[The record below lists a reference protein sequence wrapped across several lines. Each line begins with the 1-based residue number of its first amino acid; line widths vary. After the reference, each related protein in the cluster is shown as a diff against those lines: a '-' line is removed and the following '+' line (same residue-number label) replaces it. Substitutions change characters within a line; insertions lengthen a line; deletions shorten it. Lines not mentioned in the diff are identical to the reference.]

1 MDPRPSPPAPLPQG
15 ERGVELDVSALLG
28 GARLLVLGGTGFLGK
43 VLWSMLLDRYP
54 DVGRIYLLVRSNDRQ
69 SSEGRFWSTIA
80 KSEALEPLRKTYGEG
95 FEDFLREKIVVVDG
109 DVGEALCGI
118 DAEIVRE
125 LAGTIDAIVN
135 VAGVV
140 DFNPPLDEALDA
152 NTRGTQHVVELARA
166 LGTADAPVP
175 LMHTSTCYTAG
186 RRPGP
191 ILEVDPCAV
200 PFPRS
205 AELPTDSW
213 DAERELAECGELV
226 AQVKKRAED
235 AFRQS
240 EFEEDAA
247 RVLRARGEPATG
259 RALVAEKSKAQRKFV
274 SEALVEAGVERATH
288 WGWPNIYT
296 YTKSL
301 GEQIIARSG
310 VPFAIVRPACCES
323 TMTYPFP
330 SWNEGIS
337 TSAPLIFLIMK
348 GQVQVPLGPVP
359 LDFIPTDYVCAGMIV
374 ALAELLEGSAK
385 PVYQLGASDVNPC
398 TAARFGELTGLYKRK
413 HYLRKG
419 TGNPFVDFFQGHLES
434 IAVSEKRF
442 DAIGSPAMAKWGREI
457 ARSMKKASPAL
468 KGAANALEKAAKQE
482 EKIGAIMKLFAPF
495 TTSRNGP
502 FSCANVR
509 EARARLS
516 DADRAKLP
524 WAPEAIDWADWFHN
538 VHMPAMEKWV
548 LPAMDKKMAKET
560 KALTAHE
567 TLVSLLEEMAERHGH
582 AAALSRL
589 ENGEATRVTYE
600 ELRARSRAVAAR
612 LAASGVEPGDRVVLS
627 AASRPEWA
635 VAYFGILRA
644 GGVAVPID
652 PALDEEARASLLA
665 DCEAAAVISD
675 KEIPHANAWNLHA
688 IAQRDDALDPPVI
701 APDSGDIASLL
712 YTSGTTGKPKGVKLT
727 HANFTSLIA
736 ALAPI
741 FPLSGRDRVMSVLPL
756 HHTFEFTCGLL
767 LPLSRGA
774 HVLYLDE
781 LNGERLAD
789 GLAVGKVTAMVGVPA
804 LWQLLER
811 RITGEIAKRGP
822 MAAAL
827 FQAGGELNRALGSKL
842 GIDAGKLL
850 FGPVHAALGGELR
863 FLISGG
869 AALPKETHDRFAAM
883 GLPLAEGYGLTEA
896 APVLTVSKG
905 SVKTKSGNVGK
916 AIPGVEVKIA
926 NADESGV
933 GEVIARGPNVMAGY
947 TDDVAT
953 ARTIDGEGWLHTGD
967 LGKLDKQGRLVL
979 VSRMKDVVVGPTGEN
994 VYPDDVEQRLGSI
1007 DGVAELVVLGVAS
1020 ESGEK
1025 VACLAVPSKSDDES
1039 DRVARNER
1047 ARTALQ
1053 RAFDKL
1059 PYGQRPSILHLSDQP
1074 LPRTATRK
1082 VKRDEVQ
1089 SILARKI
1096 AATTRAID
1104 GGVAGEVRMAI
1115 TAITGFLSMTTET
1128 TLQGDLAFDSLRMAE
1143 LLEAL
1148 EARGRTIDP
1157 AALQACRTVGEVES
1171 LVGEDPSPE
1180 SNPKAISKRATIE
1193 RGEPDDIVLPAAM
1206 QEAGKRFVGKLQ
1218 DAFYGQMMKT
1228 RVTGRAFIPHNR
1240 NTIVVA
1246 NHASHLDMGLVRH
1259 ALGAYGED
1267 IVSLAAQDYFFE
1279 GGGLRKA
1286 FFENMTNLVAI
1297 DRKSGLRAAL
1307 RQASEIIAS
1316 GKTVL
1321 LFPEGTRSTTGEV
1334 GEWKPMIGQL
1344 ALTHGVDILPVFLA
1358 GTHAAMPKG
1367 RALPTKRE
1375 VAAKI
1380 GPPLRVEDMRRLTAS
1395 MTPAD
1400 AAREVAKLARAAV
1413 LALQEGKVLDLS
1425 TASADAPVEP
1435 EAPHPLVRLFAEL
1448 EEKFDRTAVDKPV
1461 SYYFTLGNDEL
1472 AKWTVKCSSDGCDV
1486 KLGKPEGGQAD
1497 CVLKT
1502 SSEIFTKIV
1511 RESYMPGPSDFLSGA
1526 IKSNDVSLLLTFQKI
1541 FQLES

>member
-1 MDPRPSPPAPLPQG
+1 MDAQLD
-15 ERGVELDVSALLG
+15 VALDVSSLLG
-28 GARLLVLGGTGFLGK
+28 GSRLLVLGGTGFLGK
-43 VLWSMLLDRYP
+43 VLWSMMLDRYP
-54 DVGRIYLLVRSNDRQ
+54 EIGRLYLLVRSNE
-69 SSEGRFWSTIA
+69 SHTSEARFWSKIA
-80 KSEALEPLRKTYGEG
+80 TSEALAPLRTRYGDG
-95 FEDFLREKIVVVDG
+95 FEAFLREKIVVLDG

-118 DAEIVRE
+118 APEIVSE
-125 LAGTIDAIVN
+125 LRGTIDAIVN

-152 NTRGTQHVVELARA
+152 NARGTRHVVELARA
-166 LGTADAPVP
+166 LGAGDAPVP
-175 LMHTSTCYTAG
+175 LLHTSTCYTAG

-191 ILEVDPCAV
+191 IVERDPCDV

-205 AELPTDSW
+205 GELPRDSW
-213 DAERELAECGELV
+213 DAEREIAECTEIV
-226 AQVKKRAED
+226 EQARKRADD

-240 EFEEDAA
+240 EFEEAA
-247 RVLRARGEPATG
+247 AHALRARGEPTTG
-259 RALVAEKSKAQRKFV
+259 RALDAERSKVRRKFV

-310 VPFAIVRPACCES
+310 VPYAIVRPACCES
-323 TMTYPFP
+323 TLSYPFAG
-330 SWNEGIS
+330 WNEGIS

-348 GQVQVPLGPVP
+348 GQVQVPLADVP

-374 ALAELLEGSAK
+374 ALAELLEGNPK

-398 TAARFGELTGLYKRK
+398 SASRFGELTGLYKRK
-413 HYLRKG
+413 HYLRHMKQG
-419 TGNPFVDFFQGHLES
+419 GNPFVDFFQAHLES
-434 IAVSEKRF
+434 IAVTEKRF
-442 DAIGSPAMAKWGREI
+442 DAIGSPAMAKWGRQI
-457 ARSMKKASPAL
+457 ARTLNKASPAL
-468 KGAANALEKAAKQE
+468 KGAAHAIEGAAKRE
-482 EKIGAIMKLFAPF
+482 EKIGMIMKLFAPF
-495 TTSRNGP
+495 TTEQNGP

-509 EARARLS
+509 AGHARLT

-524 WAPEAIDWADWFHN
+524 WSPETIDWASWFHT
-538 VHMPAMEKWV
+538 VHMPAMEKWI
-548 LPAMDKKMAKET
+548 LPEMEKKLARET
-560 KALTAHE
+560 KPLAAHE
-567 TLVSLLEEMAERHGH
+567 TLISLVEEMAERHGH
-582 AAALSRL
+582 AAALTVLASEGAR
-589 ENGEATRVTYE
+589 RVTYE

-612 LAASGVEPGDRVVLS
+612 LAESGVKPGDRVVLS
-627 AASRPEWA
+627 AKNRPEWA
-635 VAYFGILRA
+635 IAYFGILRA
-644 GGVAVPID
+644 GAVAVPID
-652 PALDEEARASLLA
+652 PALDADARANLVV
-665 DCEAAAVISD
+665 DCDAAAVLSD
-675 KEIPHANAWNLHA
+675 AGIPHANAWSLA
-688 IAQRDDALDPPVI
+688 DIARRDDALVPPAI
-701 APDSGDIASLL
+701 TPDASDIASLL

-741 FPLSGRDRVMSVLPL
+741 FPLSQRDRVMSVLPL

-781 LNGERLAD
+781 VNGERLAD

-811 RITGEIAKRGP
+811 RIVGEIAKRGP
-822 MAAAL
+822 VASAL
-827 FQAGGELNRALGSKL
+827 FQAGGELNRVLGSKL
-842 GIDAGKLL
+842 GIDAGKVL

-863 FLISGG
+863 WLISGG
-869 AALPKETHDRFAAM
+869 AALPKETHARFAAL

-896 APVLTVSKG
+896 APVLTVAKG
-905 SVKTKSGNVGK
+905 SLSSKSGHVGK
-916 AIPGVEVKIA
+916 PVPGVELKIA

-947 TDDVAT
+947 TDDAAT
-953 ARTIDGEGWLHTGD
+953 ARTIDGDGWLHTGD
-967 LGKLDKQGRLVL
+967 LGKLDKKGRLVL

-1007 DGVAELVVLGVAS
+1007 DGVAELVVLGVKT

-1025 VACLAVPSKSDDES
+1025 VACLAVPSDDGG
-1039 DRVARNER
+1039 DRAARHER
-1047 ARTALQ
+1047 ARAALQ

-1059 PYGQRPSILHLSDQP
+1059 PYAQRPAILHLSDRA

-1089 SILARKI
+1089 TILARKMSAARTI
-1096 AATTRAID
+1096 EGSATGEVRTAIAAITGIPAMTAATT
-1104 GGVAGEVRMAI
+1104 
-1115 TAITGFLSMTTET
+1115 L
-1128 TLQGDLAFDSLRMAE
+1128 LGDLAFDSLRLAE
-1143 LLEAL
+1143 LHEAL
-1148 EARGRTIDP
+1148 EALGHRVDA
-1157 AALQACRTVGEVES
+1157 AALQACRSVGEVES
-1171 LVGEDPSPE
+1171 LVGVEPASALQGDAKAPS
-1180 SNPKAISKRATIE
+1180 RGATIE
-1193 RGEPDDIVLPAAM
+1193 RGELEEIVLPAAV

-1218 DAFYGQMMKT
+1218 DAFYGQMMKV

-1259 ALGAYGED
+1259 ALGTYGED

-1279 GGGLRKA
+1279 GNGLRKA

-1307 RQASEIIAS
+1307 RQASEVIEA

-1334 GEWKPMIGQL
+1334 GEWKPMVGQL
-1344 ALTHGVDILPVFLA
+1344 ALAHGVDVLPVFLS

-1367 RALPTKRE
+1367 RALPTKRD
-1375 VAAKI
+1375 VTARI
-1380 GPPLRVEDMRRLTAS
+1380 GPPLRLGDLRRLTQG
-1395 MTPAD
+1395 MTSAD
-1400 AAREVAKLARAAV
+1400 AAREVTRLARAAV
-1413 LALQEGKVLDLS
+1413 LALKEGKVLDLS
-1425 TASADAPVEP
+1425 TTTAEAAAEP

-1448 EEKFDRTAVDKPV
+1448 EGKFDGTAVEKPV
-1461 SYYFTLGNDEL
+1461 SFYFTLGNDEL
-1472 AKWTVKCSSDGCDV
+1472 AKWTVKVSSDRCEV
-1486 KLGKPEGGQAD
+1486 KVGKPEGGQAD

>member
-1 MDPRPSPPAPLPQG
+1 
-15 ERGVELDVSALLG
+15 
-28 GARLLVLGGTGFLGK
+28 
-43 VLWSMLLDRYP
+43 
-54 DVGRIYLLVRSNDRQ
+54 
-69 SSEGRFWSTIA
+69 
-80 KSEALEPLRKTYGEG
+80 
-95 FEDFLREKIVVVDG
+95 
-109 DVGEALCGI
+109 
-118 DAEIVRE
+118 
-125 LAGTIDAIVN
+125 
-135 VAGVV
+135 
-140 DFNPPLDEALDA
+140 
-152 NTRGTQHVVELARA
+152 
-166 LGTADAPVP
+166 
-175 LMHTSTCYTAG
+175 
-186 RRPGP
+186 
-191 ILEVDPCAV
+191 
-200 PFPRS
+200 
-205 AELPTDSW
+205 
-213 DAERELAECGELV
+213 
-226 AQVKKRAED
+226 
-235 AFRQS
+235 
-240 EFEEDAA
+240 
-247 RVLRARGEPATG
+247 
-259 RALVAEKSKAQRKFV
+259 
-274 SEALVEAGVERATH
+274 
-288 WGWPNIYT
+288 
-296 YTKSL
+296 
-301 GEQIIARSG
+301 
-310 VPFAIVRPACCES
+310 
-323 TMTYPFP
+323 
-330 SWNEGIS
+330 
-337 TSAPLIFLIMK
+337 
-348 GQVQVPLGPVP
+348 
-359 LDFIPTDYVCAGMIV
+359 
-374 ALAELLEGSAK
+374 
-385 PVYQLGASDVNPC
+385 
-398 TAARFGELTGLYKRK
+398 
-413 HYLRKG
+413 
-419 TGNPFVDFFQGHLES
+419 
-434 IAVSEKRF
+434 
-442 DAIGSPAMAKWGREI
+442 
-457 ARSMKKASPAL
+457 MKKASPAL
-468 KGAANALEKAAKQE
+468 KGAANAIEGAAKRE

-495 TTSRNGP
+495 TTEKNGP

-524 WAPEAIDWADWFHN
+524 WAPEAIDWADWFHD
-538 VHMPAMEKWV
+538 VHMPAMEKWI
-548 LPAMDKKMAKET
+548 LPEMDKKLAKET
-560 KALTAHE
+560 KALAAHE
-567 TLVSLLEEMAERHGH
+567 TLVSLVEEMAERHGH
-582 AAALSRL
+582 AAALTRL
-589 ENGEATRVTYE
+589 EGGATTRVTYD

-612 LAASGVEPGDRVVLS
+612 LAASGVKPGDRVVLS
-627 AASRPEWA
+627 AKNRPEWA
-635 VAYFGILRA
+635 IAYFGILRA
-644 GGVAVPID
+644 GAVAVPID
-652 PALDEEARASLLA
+652 PALDDDARTNLLA

-675 KEIPHANAWNLHA
+675 AEIPHANPKNLHA
-688 IAQRDDALDPPVI
+688 IAKRDDALDPPAI
-701 APDSGDIASLL
+701 APDSSDIASLL

-741 FPLSGRDRVMSVLPL
+741 FPLSGKDRVLSVLPL

-774 HVLYLDE
+774 HVLYLDG
-781 LNGERLAD
+781 LNGERLAE

-811 RITGEIAKRGP
+811 RIVGEIAKRGP
-822 MAAAL
+822 MASAL
-827 FQAGGELNRALGSKL
+827 FQAGGELNRVLGSKL

-896 APVLTVSKG
+896 APVLTVAKG
-905 SVKTKSGNVGK
+905 SLKAKSGNVGK
-916 AIPGVEVKIA
+916 PIPGVELKIA

-933 GEVIARGPNVMAGY
+933 GEVVARGPNVMAGY

-967 LGKLDKQGRLVL
+967 LGKLDKHGRLVL

-1007 DGVAELVVLGVAS
+1007 DGVAELVILGVAS
-1020 ESGEK
+1020 VSGEK
-1025 VACLAVPSKSDDES
+1025 VACLAVPERGEDDT
-1039 DRVARNER
+1039 DRGARNER
-1047 ARTALQ
+1047 ARTELQ

-1059 PYGQRPSILHLSDQP
+1059 PYGQRPAILHLSDQP

-1089 SILARKI
+1089 AILARKV
-1096 AATTRAID
+1096 AATSRAID
-1104 GGVAGEVRMAI
+1104 GGVTGEVRMAI
-1115 TAITGFLSMTTET
+1115 TAITGFLSMTSET

-1148 EARGRTIDP
+1148 EARGRTIDA

-1171 LVGEDPSPE
+1171 LVGADESPE
-1180 SNPKAISKRATIE
+1180 SRPSALSKRATIE
-1193 RGEPDDIVLPAAM
+1193 RGEADDIVLPAAM

-1307 RQASEIIAS
+1307 RQASEIIES

-1334 GEWKPMIGQL
+1334 GEWKPMLGQL
-1344 ALTHGVDILPVFLA
+1344 ALSHGVDVLPVFLV

-1375 VAAKI
+1375 VGARI
-1380 GPPLRVEDMRRLTAS
+1380 GPPLRVEDLRRLTS
-1395 MTPAD
+1395 HLSPAD

-1425 TASADAPVEP
+1425 TASADAPAAP

-1472 AKWTVKCSSDGCDV
+1472 AKWTVKVDSDGCHV

>member
-1 MDPRPSPPAPLPQG
+1 MDAT
-15 ERGVELDVSALLG
+15 LDVSALLG

-43 VLWSMLLDRYP
+43 VLWSMMLDRYP
-54 DVGRIYLLVRSNDRQ
+54 EIGRLYLLVRSSDAH
-69 SSEGRFWSTIA
+69 SSEGRFWSQIA
-80 KSEALEPLRKTYGEG
+80 KSEALQPLRATYGDG
-95 FEDFLREKIVVVDG
+95 FEEFLREKIVVLDG
-109 DVGEALCGI
+109 DVGEAVCGI
-118 DAEIVRE
+118 APALIDE
-125 LAGTIDAIVN
+125 LRGTIDAIVN

-152 NTRGTQHVVELARA
+152 NARGTRHVVELARA
-166 LGTADAPVP
+166 LGTQGAPVP
-175 LMHTSTCYTAG
+175 LLHTSTCYTAG

-191 ILEVDPCAV
+191 IVERDPCDV

-205 AELPTDSW
+205 GELAADSW
-213 DAERELAECGELV
+213 DAEREIAECTEIV
-226 AQVKKRAED
+226 EQVRRRADD

-247 RVLRARGEPATG
+247 RALRARGEPTTG
-259 RALVAEKSKAQRKFV
+259 RALETERAKLRRKFV
-274 SEALVEAGVERATH
+274 SEALVDAGVERATH

-310 VPFAIVRPACCES
+310 VPFALVRPACCES
-323 TMTYPFP
+323 TIAYPFAG
-330 SWNEGIS
+330 WNEGIS
-337 TSAPLIFLIMK
+337 TSAPLIYLIMK
-348 GQVQVPLGPVP
+348 GQVQVPLADVP
-359 LDFIPTDYVCAGMIV
+359 LDFIPTDFVCAGMIV
-374 ALAELLEGSAK
+374 ALAELLEGNPK
-385 PVYQLGASDVNPC
+385 PVYQLGSSDVNAC
-398 TAARFGELTGLYKRK
+398 SAARFGELTGLYKRK

-419 TGNPFVDFFQGHLES
+419 TGNPFVDFFQAHFES
-434 IAVSEKRF
+434 VAVSEKRF

-457 ARSMKKASPAL
+457 ARTMKKATPAL
-468 KGAANALEKAAKQE
+468 HAAAHAIEGVAKRE

-495 TTSRNGP
+495 TTEQNGP

-509 EARARLS
+509 EARARLT

-524 WAPEAIDWADWFHN
+524 WAPEAIDWADWFHT
-538 VHMPAMEKWV
+538 VHMPAMEKWI
-548 LPAMDKKMAKET
+548 LPAMDKKLAKET
-560 KALTAHE
+560 KPLLAHE

-582 AAALSRL
+582 AAALTRL
-589 ENGEATRVTYE
+589 ESEGATRVTYE

-612 LAASGVEPGDRVVLS
+612 LAASGVKAGDRVVLS
-627 AASRPEWA
+627 AKNRPEWPI
-635 VAYFGILRA
+635 AYFGILRA

-652 PALDEEARASLLA
+652 PALDDEARANLIA
-665 DCEAAAVISD
+665 DCEASAVISD
-675 KEIPHANAWNLHA
+675 ADIAHANAWP
-688 IAQRDDALDPPVI
+688 IAALTVRDDSLPPPAI
-701 APDSGDIASLL
+701 TPDDGDVASLL

-741 FPLSGRDRVMSVLPL
+741 FPLSRKDRVMSVLPL

-781 LNGERLAD
+781 VNGERLAE

-811 RITGEIAKRGP
+811 RIVGEIAKRGP
-822 MAAAL
+822 VASTL
-827 FQAGGELNRALGSKL
+827 FQAGGELNRLLGSKL
-842 GIDAGKLL
+842 GIDASKLL

-863 FLISGG
+863 WLISGG
-869 AALPKETHDRFAAM
+869 AALPKETHQRFAAM

-896 APVLTVSKG
+896 APVLTVAKG
-905 SVKTKSGNVGK
+905 SLKAKSGHVGK
-916 AIPGVEVKIA
+916 AIPGVELKIA

-947 TDDVAT
+947 TDDAAT
-953 ARTIDGEGWLHTGD
+953 ARAIDGDGWLHTGD
-967 LGKLDKQGRLVL
+967 LGKLDKHGRLVL

-994 VYPDDVEQRLGSI
+994 VYPDDVEQRLGHVEGI
-1007 DGVAELVVLGVAS
+1007 AELAVVGMKSA
-1020 ESGEK
+1020 SGEK
-1025 VACLAVPSKSDDES
+1025 VACLAVPERSDEDLDHAS
-1039 DRVARNER
+1039 RHER
-1047 ARTALQ
+1047 ARSALL

-1059 PYGQRPSILHLSDQP
+1059 PYGQRPAILHLSDRP

-1089 SILARKI
+1089 VILTRKI
-1096 AATTRAID
+1096 AAAAHTVD
-1104 GGVAGEVRMAI
+1104 GGVTGDVRTAI
-1115 TAITGFLSMTTET
+1115 AAITGVLSMTSAT
-1128 TLQGDLAFDSLRMAE
+1128 TLQGDLAFDSLRLTE
-1143 LLEAL
+1143 LLEVL
-1148 EARGRTIDP
+1148 EARGHGVDAP
-1157 AALQACRTVGEVES
+1157 ALQACRTVGDVES
-1171 LVGEDPSPE
+1171 LVGADADAE
-1180 SNPKAISKRATIE
+1180 SARKPISKRAVIE
-1193 RGEPDDIVLPAAM
+1193 RGAAEEIVLPAAL

-1218 DAFYGQMMKT
+1218 DAFYGQMMNV

-1279 GGGLRKA
+1279 GNGLRKA

-1307 RQASEIIAS
+1307 RQASEVIER

-1321 LFPEGTRSTTGEV
+1321 LFPEGTRSTTGEL
-1334 GEWKPMIGQL
+1334 GEWKPMVGQL
-1344 ALTHGVDILPVFLA
+1344 ALAHGVDILPIFLA

-1367 RALPTKRE
+1367 RAVPTSRE
-1375 VAAKI
+1375 MSARI
-1380 GPPLRVEDMRRLTAS
+1380 GPPLRLEDLRRLTETLS
-1395 MTPAD
+1395 PAD
-1400 AAREVAKLARAAV
+1400 AAREVTRLARAAV
-1413 LALQEGKVLDLS
+1413 LALQDGKVLDLA
-1425 TASADAPVEP
+1425 TASADASAEP
-1435 EAPHPLVRLFAEL
+1435 EPPHPLVRLFAEL
-1448 EEKFDRTAVDKPV
+1448 EEKFDRTAVEKPV

-1472 AKWTVKCSSDGCDV
+1472 AKWTVKVSSESCEV